1 MRRAYLFIDPIVSFC
16 RSGLNFIGA
25 RGYRNFL
32 SSRFEQLP
40 GSDPALNVLLPLP
53 VVAGLVSINS

>member
-1 MRRAYLFIDPIVSFC
+1 MRTAYLFIDPIVSFF
-16 RSGLNFIGA
+16 RRAFNFLGTC
-25 RGYRNFL
+25 GYWNFL

-40 GSDPALNVLLPLP
+40 GSDPTLNVLLALP